1 MKLVIQ
7 LVLWAII
14 ILLGYLLFN
23 SIYGPI
29 QFNKVKEARYAK
41 VIENLKDIRAAQLAH
56 QEVTGKFA
64 NDFPGLV
71 SFIDTAQFA
80 ITQRRDTSYAD
91 VEKNKAF
98 GLTEGY
104 FINETLIDTLD
115 FKAVKDSLFPSSDRY
130 KTMMNIPVEG
140 VTEQFEMQA
149 GTIEKN
155 DLKLAVF
162 EAKVA
167 KQVILHD
174 RDQDLVAQ
182 EKQVVSVDQVNGAF
196 ITVGSMSEVNTNG
209 NWPKNY
215 DTLKDN

>member
-1 MKLVIQ
+1 MGRYY
-7 LVLWAII
+7 
-14 ILLGYLLFN
+14 LLGYLLFN

-64 NDFPGLV
+64 GDFPSLIA
-71 SFIDTAQFA
+71 FIDTAEFA
-80 ITQRRDTSYAD
+80 ITQRRDTSYPD
-91 VEKNKAF
+91 VEKNRAF

-115 FKAVKDSLFPSSDRY
+115 FKGVKDSLFNDSDRY
-130 KTMMNIPVEG
+130 KTMMNVPVEG
-140 VTEQFEMQA
+140 ISEQFELKA
-149 GTIEKN
+149 GELEKN

-167 KQVILHD
+167 KSVILHD
-174 RDQDLVAQ
+174 QDQDLLAQ
-182 EKQVVSVDQVNGAF
+182 ENQVVSVDQVNGEY
-196 ITVGSMSEVNTNG
+196 IIVGSMDEVNTNG

-215 DTLKDN
+215 DSLSDN